1 MFPDCGQ
8 EGLKL
13 GHKFLLVSQPVQ
25 KSVCLLTNVQVYKI
39 PFGFLGIKKMVLY
52 DAHDIKHMSPTEEA
66 L

>member
-13 GHKFLLVSQPVQ
+13 VHKFLLISQPVQ
-25 KSVCLLTNVQVYKI
+25 KSVCLLTNAQVYKI
-39 PFGFLGIKKMVLY
+39 PFGFLDIKNMVSY
-52 DAHDIKHMSPTEEA
+52 DAHDIKHIPPTKEA